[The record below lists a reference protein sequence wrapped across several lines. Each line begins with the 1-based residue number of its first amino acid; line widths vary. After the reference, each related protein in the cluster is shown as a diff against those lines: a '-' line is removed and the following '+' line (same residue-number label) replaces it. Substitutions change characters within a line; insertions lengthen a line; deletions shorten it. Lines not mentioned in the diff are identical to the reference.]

1 MHNDSLWWPLKQKVR
16 KLVAFVTE
24 VKGCLSVKKINSK
37 KQDALK
43 CVAFLTGVEDWLNV
57 DGTAKNNVET
67 VHSPL
72 FSRKIV
78 EIERFPLRAAILHVC
93 QN

>member
-57 DGTAKNNVET
+57 DATAKNNAG
-67 VHSPL
+67 SDK
-72 FSRKIV
+72 SWDCSQSSI
-78 EIERFPLRAAILHVC
+78 FP
-93 QN
+93 